1 MLRGSEE
8 ISIIGMSHAVASS
21 RHVPLAQGCCCMPK
35 DHFQW
40 CEPGSDPRFRA
51 VSI

>member
-1 MLRGSEE
+1 MLHGSEE
-8 ISIIGMSHAVASS
+8 ISIIGMSHAVAFS
-21 RHVPLAQGCCCMPK
+21 RHVPLAQGSYCIPK
-35 DHFQW
+35 GRFQW